1 MHEEIITTEEPKAQ
15 LAVAEFE
22 ARVDEIGEHIGS
34 AFATVGA
41 WLARHQ
47 VTPIGPALAYYSPT
61 AHGFRV
67 RAGFQVAEPVNGD
80 DQVHGFERPG
90 PPVGPGSAGRRG
102 GGAPP
107 PHDGPYNSLPE
118 AYDAIRTYAAE
129 HALSLDETAM
139 WEEYLSG
146 PDAAP
151 DATRTRILW
160 PLRA

>member
-80 DQVHGFERPG
+80 DQVHGFERPL
-90 PPVGPGSAGRRG
+90 RRVV
-102 GGAPP
+102 ATTN
-107 PHDGPYNSLPE
+107 DGPYNSLPE